1 MKELLAFLEGKKT
14 YITAILF
21 GVFNFG
27 YAMGWW
33 ALDNEIWIAI
43 NSLLAMFGLGFL
55 RAGIK
60 KK

>member
-1 MKELLAFLEGKKT
+1 MQGFIEFLQGKKT

-21 GVFNFG
+21 GIFNFG

-33 ALDNEIWIAI
+33 ALDNEIWIAV

-60 KK
+60 K